1 MLGAIVM
8 LFVTTLLNK
17 TNKHE
22 DDVISE
28 LKLDIKEL
36 SLEMKALNK
45 EITKFGALV
54 ERLDEKTAILPKLR
68 DDVNLLWSKT
78 KAKSGT

>member
-1 MLGAIVM
+1 MLGALVM
-8 LFVTTLLNK
+8 LFVSMSLNK
-17 TNKHE
+17 NNKHDE
-22 DDVISE
+22 DVITE

-68 DDVNLLWSKT
+68 DDVNLLWAKA